1 VSLVARYRE
10 PSMLELREGECQD
23 LSLNGMFIHTAKPSP
38 RGALIRFECD
48 AGRQEDN
55 FRGTGRVV
63 WQRRKPDS
71 RGPAGM
77 GVRFVRLESGD
88 HDALERIIRQLN
100 DSAPAN
106 PGSASQRAHL
116 GATIRGMPG
125 QADPGS
131 DHPVPSPSA
140 RPPGPAPRAEGG
152 DVPMRT
158 SARPPMPTLL
168 EVPRSMPSE
177 RQQPGL
183 MATVPETASTPPGD
197 GPMDRTLL
205 GRPAPSMRPRTEGG
219 RAGEPAD
226 GTRAAGG
233 GSATVIESAV
243 RPEQI
248 ASARAAAAREQGG
261 EPEAGRSGG
270 RAGSK
275 KRTRPD
281 RPQRDNDGS
290 RNGKGESGPTAQDA
304 RGQAHGGSARSRGRT
319 DASSLELS
327 EPMGADVGA
336 RRRRLAYDDDGDGR
350 PESEPPR
357 KNPGT
362 VMWLVLGTGLI
373 VSWGLVTLFG
383 TVPIGVPDKYEVAAS
398 KPVPGPGEPTTPPA
412 HAGAAPAN
420 TTGSPEPGVAA
431 VPPTRRYALF
441 VDTHPAGAR
450 ITVAGQSVV
459 APARVEFDTIQPPLK
474 LVAELASYKTTTVDV
489 WPSDFTAN
497 GARLEHRLVLDL
509 QPESAPADDPAAVPA
524 REPARAPGRA
534 AAATAIRPRRPEPT
548 PPAPTEKPAPG
559 ATSGDAPSAAEPAPA
574 AAEPQAPSPAPS
586 ASGSA
591 QGGAALAQALDCLGR
606 GDNRCVIRA
615 LENRANSARELELL
629 IETYRAMSSTPKAES
644 EMRRYLSIYP
654 NGKRAPEYRRL
665 LERRGANL

>member
-1 VSLVARYRE
+1 
-10 PSMLELREGECQD
+10 MLELREGECQD

-48 AGRQEDN
+48 AGRPEDN

-100 DSAPAN
+100 DNAPAN
-106 PGSASQRAHL
+106 PGSAAQRAHL
-116 GATIRGMPG
+116 GATIRGMPPG
-125 QADPGS
+125 QAEPDS
-131 DHPVPSPSA
+131 D
-140 RPPGPAPRAEGG
+140 RPAAPASVRAPAPAPRAESGAA
-152 DVPMRT
+152 PKPS

-168 EVPRSMPSE
+168 EVPRGLPGE

-183 MATVPETASTPPGD
+183 MATLPETGSHPPSG
-197 GPMDRTLL
+197 GPMNRTLL
-205 GRPAPSMRPRTEGG
+205 GQPSPSLNPRAESGRPGEQ
-219 RAGEPAD
+219 AGD
-226 GTRAAGG
+226 GAGAGGG
-233 GSATVIESAV
+233 GSATVIESAL

-248 ASARAAAAREQGG
+248 AAARAAAAGEAPG
-261 EPEAGRSGG
+261 EPETGRGG
-270 RAGSK
+270 RGSSK
-275 KRTRPD
+275 KRTRQD
-281 RPQRDNDGS
+281 RPQRGHDGA
-290 RNGKGESGPTAQDA
+290 RNGRGETGATQPDPG
-304 RGQAHGGSARSRGRT
+304 GQVYGGSGRPRGRT
-319 DASSLELS
+319 DGLELS
-327 EPMGADVGA
+327 DPMADFGA

-350 PESEPPR
+350 AESEAPR

-398 KPVPGPGEPTTPPA
+398 KPVPGPGEPAATPPTPGE
-412 HAGAAPAN
+412 GAAPA
-420 TTGSPEPGVAA
+420 TASGSPAPAA
-431 VPPTRRYALF
+431 TPPARRYALF
-441 VDTHPAGAR
+441 VDTHPPGAR
-450 ITVAGQSVV
+450 ISVAGQSVV
-459 APARVEFDTIQPPLK
+459 APARVEFDAIQPPLK

-489 WPSDFTAN
+489 WPSDFTGN
-497 GARLEHRLVLDL
+497 GARLEHRIVLDL
-509 QPESAPADDPAAVPA
+509 QPESTAPETPAAVPA
-524 REPARAPGRA
+524 AEAAGRPPRPAVAAAPKPRKTEPPAPAPEPAAAGVA
-534 AAATAIRPRRPEPT
+534 AAAA
-548 PPAPTEKPAPG
+548 A
-559 ATSGDAPSAAEPAPA
+559 GDAPPSDEPAPA
-574 AAEPQAPSPAPS
+574 GEPQAPAPAPS
-586 ASGSA
+586 ASGSG
-591 QGGAALAQALDCLGR
+591 QALAQALDCLGR

-654 NGKRAPEYRRL
+654 NGKRSAEYRRL
-665 LERRGANL
+665 LERRGAKL